1 MGNCMRLLPR
11 RRSQE
16 SKYFPVL
23 ISFKIV
29 VLLSLKVIHIIHISR
44 DLALQYDN
52 LALLTLG

>member
-1 MGNCMRLLPR
+1 MRLLPR

-16 SKYFPVL
+16 SKYFPLL

-29 VLLSLKVIHIIHISR
+29 VLLSLTVIHIIHISR